1 MAGSILGTEVHR
13 LEDPEILLGK
23 GMYVGDLHPDRMAY
37 VAFTRSTIAHGTI
50 ASIDTSE
57 AESMPGVLKVYT
69 AESLDVP
76 PFELV
81 FPVDKALA
89 RPPLADGRVKFVGE
103 AVAAVVAET
112 PGQAVDAAETI
123 FADIDPLPSVTDI
136 EETTRPDAPL
146 ILEALGSNVVTG
158 FYDPTDPL
166 EDADVVVKARLHNQR
181 VAAAPMEGQ
190 GVLAVPPT
198 DGEPLTVYASSQGV
212 HWVKAMIQGAFG
224 FGDDEIRV
232 ITPQVGGA
240 FGAKFSLPHEGA
252 VAIKAAIELDRP
264 VQWVETRSENF
275 TGMPHGRAQVQW
287 VEMGFAKDGAITGLR
302 CHVLGDGGAYGGFGG
317 GLFGSTKM
325 MAQGVYE
332 IPKIAFSAAFVL
344 TNTTQTG
351 AFRGAGRPEATAL
364 LERLMDMGA
373 AELGIDPAEIRRK
386 NLIAP
391 FDSPMQTVVGAPYDS
406 GDYAKPLDA
415 ALEAAGYDELRAEQA
430 RRRESGDRVQIGIG
444 VSTYVEVT
452 AGLGPSEWGSVT
464 IEDDGSATMRV
475 GTASHGQ
482 GHRTA
487 FAMLV
492 SDQLGIP
499 VEQVRLV
506 HNDSSE
512 VPQGFGTGGSRSLQ
526 IGGNAVRN
534 AAVEVL
540 EKAKRLAAEKLEASP
555 DDIVVSEDG
564 GLGVAGVPGQNLPW
578 AELAALA
585 KEKDGEHL
593 EWAGVWD
600 GPGPSFPFGA
610 HVSVVEVDLDTGRVT
625 PTCHIAVDDCGRILN
640 PMLVRG
646 QQHGG
651 IAQGLAQS
659 LFEEVRYDDD
669 GNPVTI
675 AFGDYGVPSAADLC
689 DFTALNTET
698 PAPGNPIGAKGIG
711 ESGTIG
717 ATPAVHSAVIDA
729 LAHLGVRH
737 IDMPCTPEKVWR
749 AVSEAEAGRTAPIW
763 SDPPEVF
770 RTLTEQ
776 RATEPGGEEAVQ
788 A

>member
-1 MAGSILGTEVHR
+1 MAGSILGTEVRR

-23 GMYVGDLHPDRMAY
+23 GIYVGDITQDGMAY
-37 VAFTRSTIAHGTI
+37 VAFTRSTVAHGTI
-50 ASIDTSE
+50 TSIDTSE
-57 AESMPGVLKVYT
+57 AEGMPGVLKVYT
-69 AESLDVP
+69 AQNLGVE

-81 FPVDKALA
+81 FPVAKPLA

-103 AVAAVVAET
+103 AVAAVVAT
-112 PGQAVDAAETI
+112 SPGEAADAAETI
-123 FADIDPLPSVTDI
+123 FADIEPLPSVTDI
-136 EETTRPDAPL
+136 EKATADDAPV
-146 ILEALGSNVVTG
+146 ILEALGKNVVTG
-158 FYDPTDPL
+158 YYDPTDPL
-166 EDADVVVKARLHNQR
+166 DDAEVVVKARLLNQR
-181 VAAAPMEGQ
+181 VAAAPMEAQ
-190 GVLAVPPT
+190 GVLAVPPK
-198 DGEPLTVYASSQGV
+198 DGEPLTVYASSQGA
-212 HWVKAMIQGAFG
+212 HWVKGMIQGAFG
-224 FGDDEIRV
+224 LADDQVRV

-252 VAIKAAIELDRP
+252 VAIKAAMDLGRP
-264 VQWVETRSENF
+264 VQWIETRSENF
-275 TGMPHGRAQVQW
+275 TGMPHGRAQLQW
-287 VEMGFAKDGAITGLR
+287 VEMGFKKDGTVTGLR
-302 CHVLGDGGAYGGFGG
+302 CHVIGDGGAYGGFGG

-325 MAQGVYE
+325 MAQGVYN

-373 AELGIDPAEIRRK
+373 AELAMDPVEIRRK
-386 NLIAP
+386 NFIPP
-391 FDSPMQTVVGAPYDS
+391 FTEPMSTIVGAPYDS
-406 GDYAKPLDA
+406 GDYAKPLEK
-415 ALEAAGYDELRAEQA
+415 ALEVAGYDELRAEQA
-430 RRRESGDRVQIGIG
+430 ERRRRGDRVQLGIG
-444 VSTYVEVT
+444 VSAYVEIT

-464 IEDDGSATMRV
+464 VEDDGSATMRV

-482 GHRTA
+482 GHHTA

-492 SDQLGIP
+492 SEQLGIP
-499 VEQVRLV
+499 VEQVKLV
-506 HNDSSE
+506 HNDTRE

-526 IGGNAVRN
+526 VGGNAVRN

-540 EKAKRLAAEKLEASP
+540 ARAKRLAAEKLEANA
-555 DDIVVSEDG
+555 DDIVVTDDG
-564 GLGVAGVPGQNLPW
+564 GLGVAGVPGQSVGW

-585 KEKDGEHL
+585 KRDGGEPL

-625 PTCHIAVDDCGRILN
+625 PRRHVAVDDCGRILN

-659 LFEEVRYDDD
+659 LFEEVVYDED
-669 GNPVTI
+669 GNPVTV
-675 AFGDYGVPSAADLC
+675 ALGDYGVPSAADLPE
-689 DFTALNTET
+689 FTAINTET

-729 LAHLGVRH
+729 ISYLGVRH

-749 AVSEAEAGRTAPIW
+749 AVAQAEAGEKAQIW
-763 SDPPEVF
+763 SDPPAFFTGLDQV
-770 RTLTEQ
+770 
-776 RATEPGGEEAVQ
+776 RATEPGGAEAVQ